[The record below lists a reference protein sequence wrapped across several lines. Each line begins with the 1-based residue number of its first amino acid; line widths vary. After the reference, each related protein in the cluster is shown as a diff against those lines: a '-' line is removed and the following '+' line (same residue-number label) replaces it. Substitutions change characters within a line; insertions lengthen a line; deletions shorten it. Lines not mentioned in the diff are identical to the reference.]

1 MNSPSSP
8 IHLNGVKPS
17 THSGGIAIIGM
28 SGRYPGGANNPDLLW
43 ATLKSGVDAVS
54 EAQGDRWDLGW
65 HHPDPQRT
73 GRVYTRAG
81 GFLDRIDGFDAEFF
95 GMSPR
100 EVRQVD
106 PQQRL
111 LLELAWEAH
120 EDAGIAPRSRAG
132 SETGVFVGI
141 SSNDYS
147 SLVGTEWAD
156 AYSNTG
162 SSFSIAANRISYIFD
177 FHGPSVAVDTACSS
191 SIVCVH
197 QACASLLAGECSA
210 ALAGGISLLT
220 HIRPWLGFARAS
232 MLSPTGRCK
241 SFDATGDGYVRSE
254 GGGLVL
260 LKPLAAAERDG
271 DRILGVILASGVNS
285 DGRTMGLSMPNGEA
299 QEKLLRSV
307 YAQCGVKAEDVFYVE
322 AHGTGTAV
330 GDPIECAALGRVL
343 GEPRADGSRC
353 RIGSVKSNIG
363 HLEAASGMAGL
374 TKTLL
379 TLKHREIPGN
389 LHFKTP
395 NPKIDFENWKLEV
408 VTAATAL
415 PAHPVVVGVN
425 SFGFGGT
432 NAHLAIQE
440 YRPRAARAVVV
451 KQLEHA
457 QAASLLVLSGN
468 SEAGLQAVARSYAQT
483 LRTQT
488 DAPWQDV
495 CAATATCRSP
505 LRYRLALSASSCEEA
520 AQKLESYLAGKSE
533 ARLATGS
540 SAAQTSAIAFV
551 YSGNGPQWWGM
562 GRELLAENATFRAE
576 IEAVDAI
583 FSPLAGW
590 SLMEEMRRPES
601 ESRMALTEI
610 AQPMLFAQQLG
621 LTRVLREAGIH
632 PSAVL
637 GHSVGEAAA
646 ACASG
651 ALTREQAAQV
661 IYHRSMEQGKT
672 AGLGKMAALGV
683 SAEEAL
689 VAINGIA
696 GWLELAAINSPQSV
710 TVAGDPDALEKL
722 VQVMTAA
729 GKFARVLALNYPFHT
744 KAMDPIRVP
753 LVAALNLLTPSQ
765 TSVPFV
771 STVDGAEK
779 PGQELDAEYWYRN
792 VREPVRFHNAVS
804 HLLKER
810 EVAVFLEIGPHP
822 VLKDY
827 VAQSCKAV
835 DSPAVSLQTLRRP
848 GSKGPEPES
857 DNLWTAICACHAHG
871 AGDLTSLYTRPSPP
885 PALPLYPWQHARHWR
900 GGVLLPDINFP
911 TERAHPLLGHRVI
924 SADGLWENTLDTNQ
938 LPYLKDHVV
947 QNAVLFPAAGY
958 IELAL
963 AAGQL
968 VFGKGT
974 IDVENFE
981 ILRPLTI
988 AAHSDPLIQT
998 AVDARDGT
1006 VEICSRPDWNAEDFT
1021 AHARGRISRQESQ
1034 VRIVA
1039 TNLAEISSQMPHAVS
1054 AQEHYADSS
1063 SRGMDYGPA
1072 FQGVGNVLL
1081 TSPHA
1086 KNREAL
1092 AEIRLPF
1099 LDEGLAESYLAHP
1112 SLLDSCVQVLITLIA
1127 QNEKRNCSTIPVQ
1140 LGRVRSVAPLTSSM
1154 FCHVLMRRES
1164 ARSVV
1169 ADFRVMDPAG
1179 NLLLTIDEARCQKV
1193 DFRHSAATP
1202 LIAEWWRPD
1211 PNTVALDGLSPLPGP
1226 VETKQALALELERI
1240 AAETE
1245 RVAFYRDIR
1254 PAFDRLAGAYAASA
1268 IADLNP
1274 GDGTFDLARIA
1285 RKGNVKRDQQGLL
1298 ATLLSMAEDDGQLAA
1313 VGNGWRW
1320 NKERVPEA
1328 PEAIWREL
1336 CENHPRYYAEL
1347 LLLAGVG
1354 EKLAPRLRG
1363 EDAGEP
1369 AAALLDQLF
1378 DTSPFIAPY
1387 NRIVRSNVEKLVRD
1401 WPADRPMRILEIGG
1415 AGGGMTAWILP
1426 ILPAERADY
1435 LFSDPSEAAVG
1446 RAEHRFAAHRF
1457 VRFAALDL
1465 TRDLLEQGQSAGY
1478 FDLVLG
1484 ANALSAAA
1492 DAGELL
1498 ERLKTI
1504 LAPGGLILT
1513 MEANQDR
1520 FQTLVLGRQ
1529 PGEWLKE
1536 LAAAGFEDAVSMDDS
1551 AACPAGQTAQQTIL
1565 LARRGAVAA
1574 VPAAQTAT
1582 VAARR
1587 WLLVMEAGQEDSA
1600 FSQALAATLRAQGQD
1615 VNARAFAAAS
1625 EDDRK
1630 IEVFSALS
1638 QYPADEVVYI
1648 SAPGSN
1654 NGNVLDTQMQRC
1666 LTAVY
1671 LVHALETVRHGTPCQ
1686 LTFVTRGAFPT
1697 ANGQGALDP
1706 GQAPLWGLG
1715 RVIGTEHASLHVRS
1729 IDFHSRLNTKE
1740 DAACLAAELLRHD
1753 AETEVQLSAGQRYV
1767 NRERMTTVSEL
1778 ARQTG
1783 PVASA
1788 FALDFQPH
1796 GGLDSL
1802 YLREAERQAPG
1813 PNEVEIAVEAAG
1825 LNFRDV
1831 LWVMGMLPEEAVEH
1845 GFSGPTIGME
1855 CAGRIVRVGSAVTAL
1870 KPGDRVVAFAS
1881 NCFGS
1886 HVTTDAGAVAAI
1898 PDALDTASAAT
1909 IPTAF
1914 LTAYYAFDYLARLE
1928 PGETVL
1934 IHGAAGG
1941 VGMAAIQIAKLKGA
1955 KVIGTAGSARKRRML
1970 EMLGVDHVLNSRSL
1984 EFADEVMKITG
1995 GVGVDVVL
2003 NSLAGEAITK
2013 SLQCLRPFGRFL
2025 EIGKRD
2031 LYANSRIGL
2040 RPFRNNL
2047 SYFGIDADTLIVERA
2062 DLARSIFQ
2070 KVIRHFAAGELRPLP
2085 FQAVPISRAA
2095 EAFRA
2100 MQQSKHVGKLVIS
2113 TQLERP
2119 ESVPVVRFT
2128 KPVKAGATYLVTGG
2142 LGGFGLATA
2151 EWLVEQGATSLALIG
2166 RRGAVTE
2173 EAIAGVAKLE
2183 KLGATVRTFAADIA
2197 DSAALANV
2205 LATVRAEMPPLTGVI
2220 HSAAVIEDAP
2230 ILNLGPELMERV
2242 FRPKLLGAWNLHQA
2256 TLHDPL
2262 EMFGLY
2268 SSSSA
2273 VVGNPG
2279 QGAYVAAN
2287 LYLDSLALYR
2297 KSLGLPALA
2306 VGWGAIKDAGFLTRH
2321 QHVAEML
2328 RTRTG
2333 LDATPAHEALAD
2345 LGRLSAAGATR
2356 VCAARFDLHRLG
2368 QVGPGAT
2375 IPPRFLPIIPKGAAA
2390 NMQNEETLA
2399 DLLKKTPEADRRAL
2413 ILARVR
2419 EHGARVLGTSAAQ
2432 IDIDQPLADMGLDSL
2447 MAVEL
2452 AGGLERDLG
2461 QPVSVMQ
2468 MLSAGSLAA
2477 IAELVVKMLGV
2488 GAPGESGAAPVP
2500 SPATSSVAKDSG
2512 VLQELRT

>member
-1 MNSPSSP
+1 
-8 IHLNGVKPS
+8 
-17 THSGGIAIIGM
+17 
-28 SGRYPGGANNPDLLW
+28 
-43 ATLKSGVDAVS
+43 
-54 EAQGDRWDLGW
+54 
-65 HHPDPQRT
+65 
-73 GRVYTRAG
+73 
-81 GFLDRIDGFDAEFF
+81 
-95 GMSPR
+95 
-100 EVRQVD
+100 
-106 PQQRL
+106 
-111 LLELAWEAH
+111 
-120 EDAGIAPRSRAG
+120 
-132 SETGVFVGI
+132 
-141 SSNDYS
+141 
-147 SLVGTEWAD
+147 
-156 AYSNTG
+156 
-162 SSFSIAANRISYIFD
+162 
-177 FHGPSVAVDTACSS
+177 
-191 SIVCVH
+191 
-197 QACASLLAGECSA
+197 
-210 ALAGGISLLT
+210 
-220 HIRPWLGFARAS
+220 
-232 MLSPTGRCK
+232 
-241 SFDATGDGYVRSE
+241 
-254 GGGLVL
+254 
-260 LKPLAAAERDG
+260 
-271 DRILGVILASGVNS
+271 
-285 DGRTMGLSMPNGEA
+285 
-299 QEKLLRSV
+299 
-307 YAQCGVKAEDVFYVE
+307 
-322 AHGTGTAV
+322 
-330 GDPIECAALGRVL
+330 
-343 GEPRADGSRC
+343 
-353 RIGSVKSNIG
+353 
-363 HLEAASGMAGL
+363 
-374 TKTLL
+374 
-379 TLKHREIPGN
+379 
-389 LHFKTP
+389 
-395 NPKIDFENWKLEV
+395 
-408 VTAATAL
+408 
-415 PAHPVVVGVN
+415 
-425 SFGFGGT
+425 
-432 NAHLAIQE
+432 
-440 YRPRAARAVVV
+440 
-451 KQLEHA
+451 
-457 QAASLLVLSGN
+457 
-468 SEAGLQAVARSYAQT
+468 
-483 LRTQT
+483 
-488 DAPWQDV
+488 
-495 CAATATCRSP
+495 
-505 LRYRLALSASSCEEA
+505 
-520 AQKLESYLAGKSE
+520 
-533 ARLATGS
+533 
-540 SAAQTSAIAFV
+540 
-551 YSGNGPQWWGM
+551 
-562 GRELLAENATFRAE
+562 
-576 IEAVDAI
+576 
-583 FSPLAGW
+583 
-590 SLMEEMRRPES
+590 
-601 ESRMALTEI
+601 
-610 AQPMLFAQQLG
+610 MLFAQQLG
-621 LTRVLREAGIH
+621 LTQVLREAGIH

-637 GHSVGEAAA
+637 GHSVGEVAAA
-646 ACASG
+646 YASG
-651 ALTREQAAQV
+651 ALTREQATQV

-683 SAEEAL
+683 NAEEAL
-689 VAINGIA
+689 GAISGMA
-696 GWLELAAINSPQSV
+696 GWLELAAINSPQAV
-710 TVAGDPDALEKL
+710 TVAGDPEALEKL
-722 VQVMTAA
+722 VQSMTAA

-744 KAMDPIRVP
+744 KAMDPIRAG
-753 LVAALNLLTPSQ
+753 LLEALKGLAPQQS
-765 TSVPFV
+765 SVPFV
-771 STVDGAEK
+771 STVDGSEK
-779 PGQELDAEYWYRN
+779 PGRELDAEYWFRN
-792 VREPVRFHNAVS
+792 VREPVRFHDAVS

-810 EVAVFLEIGPHP
+810 DVIVFLEIGPHP

-827 VAQSCKAV
+827 VTQSSKAIE
-835 DSPAVSLQTLRRP
+835 SSAASLPTLRRP

-857 DNLWTAICACHAHG
+857 DNLWTAICASHAHG
-871 AGDLTSLYTRPSPP
+871 AGDLASLYTRPSPP
-885 PALPLYPWQHARHWR
+885 PALPLYPWQHSRHWR
-900 GGVLLPDINFP
+900 GAVLLPDVNFP

-947 QNAVLFPAAGY
+947 QHSVLFPAAGY

-968 VFGKGT
+968 MFGKGT

-998 AVDARDGT
+998 GVDAKDGT
-1006 VEICSRPDWNAEDFT
+1006 VEIRSRQDWNAEDFI
-1021 AHARGRISRQESQ
+1021 AHARGRISRQESHASEA
-1034 VRIVA
+1034 A

-1054 AQEHYADSS
+1054 AQEHYTDSS
-1063 SRGMDYGPA
+1063 KRGMDYGPA

-1081 TSPHA
+1081 TSPSA

-1092 AEIRLPF
+1092 AEIRLPS
-1099 LDEGLAESYLAHP
+1099 LDDGLAEGYLAHP
-1112 SLLDSCVQVLITLIA
+1112 ALLDSCVQVLITLIA

-1154 FCHVLMRRES
+1154 FCQVIMRRETV
-1164 ARSVV
+1164 RSVV

-1179 NLLLTIDEARCQKV
+1179 NLLLSIDEARCQKV
-1193 DFRHSAATP
+1193 DFGHSAATP
-1202 LIAEWWRPD
+1202 LISEWWRPD
-1211 PNTVALDGLSPLPGP
+1211 SNIVFNKLAALPAPA
-1226 VETKQALALELERI
+1226 ETKEAIAVELERI
-1240 AAETE
+1240 VAENE
-1245 RVAFYRDIR
+1245 RVSFYQDIR
-1254 PAFDRLAGAYAASA
+1254 PALDRLAGAYAACA

-1274 GDGTFDLARIA
+1274 GDGTFDLARLA
-1285 RKGNVKRDQQGLL
+1285 RKGGIKRDQHGLL
-1298 ATLLSMAEDDGQLAA
+1298 AKLLRMAGQDGQLTS
-1313 VGNGWRW
+1313 VGSGWRW

-1336 CENHPRYYAEL
+1336 FENQPRYCAEL
-1347 LLLAGVG
+1347 LLLAAAGD
-1354 EKLAPRLRG
+1354 KLAARLRG

-1378 DTSPFIAPY
+1378 DTSPFEAPY
-1387 NRIVRSNVEKLVRD
+1387 NQIVRATVETLVRE
-1401 WPADRPMRILEIGG
+1401 WPADRPIRVLEIG
-1415 AGGGMTAWILP
+1415 AASGGMTAWVLP
-1426 ILPAERADY
+1426 ALPAERADY

-1457 VRFAALDL
+1457 ARFGTLDL
-1465 TRDLLEQGQSAGY
+1465 TRDFVEQGQPAGY
-1478 FDLVLG
+1478 FDLVIG
-1484 ANALSAAA
+1484 SHALSATS

-1498 ERLKTI
+1498 DRLRTVI
-1504 LAPGGLILT
+1504 APGGLLLT
-1513 MEANQDR
+1513 IEANEDR
-1520 FQTLVLGRQ
+1520 FQDLVLGRQ
-1529 PGEWLKE
+1529 PADWLKE
-1536 LAAAGFEDAVSMDDS
+1536 LAAAGFEDGVSIDDA
-1551 AACPAGQTAQQTIL
+1551 AACAAGQIAQQSVL
-1565 LARRGAVAA
+1565 LARRGQASEVLATPAV
-1574 VPAAQTAT
+1574 TL
-1582 VAARR
+1582 AARR
-1587 WLLVMEAGQEDSA
+1587 WMLVMEAGQESMA
-1600 FSQALAATLRAQGQD
+1600 FSQALVEALCAQD
-1615 VNARAFAAAS
+1615 HEVNAQTFSGS
-1625 EDDRK
+1625 EDERK
-1630 IEVFSALS
+1630 IAVFSALS

-1648 SAPGSN
+1648 SAPADT
-1654 NGNVLDTQMQRC
+1654 NGNLLDTQMHRC
-1666 LTAVY
+1666 LTGVY
-1671 LVHALETVRHGTPCQ
+1671 LVHALETIRHETPCR

-1715 RVIGTEHASLHVRS
+1715 RVIGTEHASLQVRA
-1729 IDFHSRLNTKE
+1729 IDLHSPLNPKE
-1740 DAACLAAELLRHD
+1740 DAAMLAAELLRRD
-1753 AETEVQLSAGQRYV
+1753 AETEVQLSAGQRYL
-1767 NRERMTTVSEL
+1767 NRERMTTMSDL

-1783 PVASA
+1783 PITSA

-1802 YLREAERQAPG
+1802 YLREAERQPPK

-1855 CAGRIVRVGSAVTAL
+1855 CAGRIVRVGAAVTAL

-1898 PDALDTASAAT
+1898 PDTLDFASAAT

-2095 EAFRA
+2095 EAFRS
-2100 MQQSKHVGKLVIS
+2100 MQQSKHIGKLVIS

-2119 ESVPVVRFT
+2119 ESVPVVRFK

-2183 KLGATVRTFAADIA
+2183 KMGATVRAFAADIA
-2197 DSAALANV
+2197 DAPALATV
-2205 LATVRAEMPPLTGVI
+2205 LATVRAEMAPLTGVI
-2220 HSAAVIEDAP
+2220 HSAAVIEDTP
-2230 ILNLGPELMERV
+2230 ILNLGPELIERV

-2262 EMFGLY
+2262 EMFVLY

-2297 KSLGLPALA
+2297 KSLGLPALS

-2333 LDATPAHEALAD
+2333 LDATPANEALAD

-2356 VCAARFDLHRLG
+2356 VCAARFDLNRLG

-2390 NMQNEETLA
+2390 SMQNAETLA
-2399 DLLKKTPEADRRAL
+2399 DLLKKTAEADRRAL

-2432 IDIDQPLADMGLDSL
+2432 INIDQPLADMGLDSL

-2477 IAELVVKMLGV
+2477 IAELVMKMLGV
-2488 GAPGESGAAPVP
+2488 GSQGESAT
-2500 SPATSSVAKDSG
+2500 SPAQSPALLPQAKDSAI
-2512 VLQELRT
+2512 LQEQRT